1 MSYLYCQNAECG
13 GYLGSLGDTSCR
25 HCGWAFPE
33 ELTMSYS
40 PANESMKLTDEE
52 IINALGV
59 ADVTGVAT
67 RDLFLSDARIIENVV
82 WKKLGKK

>member
-1 MSYLYCQNAECG
+1 
-13 GYLGSLGDTSCR
+13 
-25 HCGWAFPE
+25 
-33 ELTMSYS
+33 
-40 PANESMKLTDEE
+40 MKLTDEE